1 MRIGFVGTGA
11 ITRAV
16 VTGMI
21 RFEVPFERIALSPR
35 NADTAAELA
44 QLDTRVEV
52 CASNQAVLDSS
63 DVICLAVR
71 PQIAADV
78 LPALKFEPRHHVIS
92 FIAGKSLAQVRE
104 WLGDVAAVIRAIP
117 LPAVS
122 EGKGSTALCPPGA
135 VARTLFAPLGAAV
148 EVEDEH
154 QFDALSA
161 ATATMA
167 SYFAL
172 LEEQASWLVAQGLPY
187 ASARSFLSGFQVGLA
202 HETTKDARPYSELIG
217 EMCTP
222 GGLNEQV
229 TNELAQRGTYQHYI
243 EALERILKR
252 VQGR

>member
-1 MRIGFVGTGA
+1 MRIGFVGTGV

-35 NADTAAELA
+35 SADTAAALAEL
-44 QLDTRVEV
+44 DSRVEV
-52 CASNQAVLDSS
+52 CGSNQAVLDTS

-78 LPALKFEPRHHVIS
+78 LPTLKFEPRHHVIS
-92 FIAGKSLAQVRE
+92 FIAGKSLAQVGE
-104 WLGDVAAVIRAIP
+104 WVGDVAAVIRAIP

-122 EGKGSTALCPPGA
+122 EGKGSTALCPPDA
-135 VARTLFAPLGAAV
+135 IARTLFAPLGKAV
-148 EVEDEH
+148 EVESEH

-172 LEEQASWLVAQGLPY
+172 LEEQASWLVSQGLSY
-187 ASARSFLSGFQVGLA
+187 EAARAFLSGFQVGLA
-202 HETTKDARPYSELIG
+202 HETTKNDQPFAELVG

-229 TNELAQRGTYQHYI
+229 TRELSQRGTYQHYVD
-243 EALERILKR
+243 ALERIMKR